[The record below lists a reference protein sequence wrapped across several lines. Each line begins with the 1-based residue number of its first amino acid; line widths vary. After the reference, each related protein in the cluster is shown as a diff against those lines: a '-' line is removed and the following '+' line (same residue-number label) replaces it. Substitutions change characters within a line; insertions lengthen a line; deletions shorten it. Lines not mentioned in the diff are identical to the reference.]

1 MKSNKNYIT
10 VSELNKYVKYMIS
23 TNFVCETFIRGE
35 ISGLKYHSTG
45 HIYFTLKDEGAS
57 IPVIIFKNF
66 KNQLNIQL
74 KDNDEVLVLGYL
86 DYYEVTGKISLIVT
100 YVEFIGNGYIDE
112 KLQKL
117 KEKLSLEGL
126 FDEKYKKKIPKYSIN
141 VGVVTSDTGAAIED
155 IKRVAFLKNKLA
167 IIEII
172 PTLMQGKNSLGSIVE
187 SLKIADSKNF
197 DVIVLSRG
205 GGDKVDMQVFNEEL
219 LVRTIFNLKTPL
231 ITGIGHEIDYFLA
244 DMVADLSRPTPSSA
258 CEAAICDLDE
268 LVSEMSYIYESIGIK
283 LIKNIEFSKKKLEN
297 YYLKFEIY
305 SPKNLIEVNYNLLNT
320 IKEKYRNIINEKL
333 ILNNKNYE
341 LLKQKFEISNPK
353 NKLTRGY
360 AYVQKI
366 LEKDKF
372 EVNNIND
379 LKENEKLL
387 LTLKDGLVEVIITKV
402 EKNG

>member
-268 LVSEMSYIYESIGIK
+268 LVSEMSYIYESIGIR